1 MEEQNKDKMRQAVKS
16 EINKQRTAQGKRSM
30 EESYFMSAGGGTP
43 AAGGGRGAMKGEFRL
58 VASKEKA
65 DEIKNQDPK
74 AKVRVAQPKDADTG
88 QFLPNEVADMEIT
101 TKFSRGKGTHSFLDG
116 IDLTFIKKG
125 AEFQYEEKDEQGNSK
140 LVRVISSIDLTA
152 DELRAAT
159 MKYLKDER
167 GFAGI
172 VGTAITKKGRTSK
185 EEREGAT
192 GKTADKDPERF
203 RESTKNKLDEAS
215 KNVDREWLQ
224 EQHERMEKAKQGK
237 PEPEPAPAPEP
248 KPEKEPVT
256 TGSGSGNGSTKTSF
270 DSLTDEQKVTVYNS
284 VRETPGFEN
293 LSDRTISKMIQRGS
307 IKLEDIVT
315 PDKKKILEAMGL

>member
-16 EINKQRTAQGKRSM
+16 EINKQRAAQGKRSM

-58 VASKEKA
+58 VSSKEKA

-116 IDLTFIKKG
+116 IDLSFIKKG

-172 VGTAITKKGRTSK
+172 VGTAINKKGAPSK
-185 EEREGAT
+185 VAKEGVT
-192 GKTADKDPERF
+192 GKIGDKDPERLTD
-203 RESTKNKLDEAS
+203 STKNKLDEAS

-224 EQHERMEKAKQGK
+224 EQHERMENAKK
-237 PEPEPAPAPEP
+237 PKPEPAPAPEP

-256 TGSGSGNGSTKTSF
+256 TGSGTGNNSNKTTF
-270 DSLTDEQKVTVYNS
+270 DNLTDEQKTTVYNS

-293 LSDRTISKMIQRGS
+293 FSDRTISKMIQRGS
-307 IKLEDIVT
+307 IKLDDIVT